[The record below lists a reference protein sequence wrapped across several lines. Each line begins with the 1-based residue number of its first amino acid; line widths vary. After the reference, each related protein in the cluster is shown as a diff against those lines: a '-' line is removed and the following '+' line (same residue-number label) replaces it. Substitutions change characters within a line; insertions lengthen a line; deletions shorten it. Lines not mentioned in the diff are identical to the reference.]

1 MCLCVYYPIHIM
13 QNKAQIRSEIAQKK
27 KQYTR
32 EELSRLSLRLLN
44 QLEQH
49 PRFQHA
55 RTVLLYY
62 SLPDEVQTH
71 GFVEKWSKE
80 KDIIL
85 PVVKGD
91 ELELRKYTGKENLTK
106 GNFHIEEPTGE
117 PISEWDT
124 IDLAFIPG
132 VSFDRQGNRLGRGK
146 GYYDRLLHKAS
157 LYKIGI
163 CFHFQLR
170 ETPLP
175 ADALDIPMDEV
186 WTENGRMY

>member
-1 MCLCVYYPIHIM
+1 M
-13 QNKAQIRSEIAQKK
+13 
-27 KQYTR
+27 
-32 EELSRLSLRLLN
+32 
-44 QLEQH
+44 EQGKRHH
-49 PRFQHA
+49 PA
-55 RTVLLYY
+55 RCKRGRT
-62 SLPDEVQTH
+62 
-71 GFVEKWSKE
+71 
-80 KDIIL
+80 
-85 PVVKGD
+85 D